1 MSMVAVP
8 LVGAQEVPSSTA
20 PPGATTSTTAVPTT
34 IPEDGTTTTTPPPAT
49 TPPESTTTTT
59 VPSAADPSL
68 PAPSIPPELLGD
80 PRAPILLDPS
90 PDDGGEIPV
99 AQAIF
104 DPGTNQVLAAMVME
118 ISAELESAK
127 VALGELQVD
136 FIEQQIAVDDLR
148 SRLDAMGRQAQRNV
162 AEAAAAER
170 QLKDH
175 TVEAFI
181 SGSSQEKLT
190 LVRTSDPVQLGV
202 ARELLDSVVE
212 TDEEVVERYE
222 VAKASLDAEQQRVS
236 SELATAEDHLVD
248 LEQLITA
255 TITDAAET
263 AQALV
268 AYQSGSQVYVKGFVF
283 PVQGE
288 VEFID
293 SWGYPR
299 MTGTASA
306 HWHQGTDIFA
316 PRGTP
321 LVAAESGELQRIGV
335 ASLGGNKLWVKGDS
349 GTEYYYAHLVA
360 FAAGIHDG
368 MRVNAGDVVGY
379 VGDTGNARGTPPHL
393 HFEVHPNGGD
403 AVNPYPLLKAT
414 YGTKPMVQ
422 IVSAP
427 PPTSAPAATTDPLG
441 ALAPAPTAPTTT
453 VPDPLSVAGAPGTSP
468 GP

>member
-1 MSMVAVP
+1 M
-8 LVGAQEVPSSTA
+8 
-20 PPGATTSTTAVPTT
+20 
-34 IPEDGTTTTTPPPAT
+34 
-49 TPPESTTTTT
+49 
-59 VPSAADPSL
+59 
-68 PAPSIPPELLGD
+68 
-80 PRAPILLDPS
+80 
-90 PDDGGEIPV
+90 

>member
-1 MSMVAVP
+1 V
-8 LVGAQEVPSSTA
+8 
-20 PPGATTSTTAVPTT
+20 
-34 IPEDGTTTTTPPPAT
+34 
-49 TPPESTTTTT
+49 
-59 VPSAADPSL
+59 
-68 PAPSIPPELLGD
+68 
-80 PRAPILLDPS
+80 LLDPS
-90 PDDGGEIPV
+90 PGDGGEVPF
-99 AQAIF
+99 AQGVF
-104 DPGTNQVLAAMVME
+104 DPGTNQVLAARVME
-118 ISAELESAK
+118 ISAQLESAK
-127 VALGELQVD
+127 LVLGELQVQ
-136 FIEQQIAVDDLR
+136 FIEQQIVVQDLQG
-148 SRLDAMGRQAQRNV
+148 RLEAMGAEARRNV
-162 AEAAAAER
+162 AEAAAAEQ

-181 SGSSQEKLT
+181 SGSSKEKLT

-202 ARELLDSVVE
+202 ARELLDSVVDS
-212 TDEEVVERYE
+212 DEEVIERYE
-222 VAKASLDAEQQRVS
+222 VAKASLDAEQRRLS
-236 SELATAEDHLVD
+236 SELAAAQDRLLE

-255 TITDAAET
+255 TITDTAAT

-283 PVQGE
+283 PVQGD

-299 MTGTASA
+299 MTGTSSA

-321 LVAAESGELQRIGV
+321 LVAAESGVLERIGV

-349 GTEYYYAHLVA
+349 GTHYYYAHLTAFVA
-360 FAAGIHDG
+360 GAQDG

-393 HFEVHPNGGD
+393 HFEVHPGGGS

-414 YGTKPMVQ
+414 YGTRPMVQ

-427 PPTSAPAATTDPLG
+427 APGAPPPAVEPLAGLVPEPSSPPTTEPAVPGVATAPSSAPG
-441 ALAPAPTAPTTT
+441 
-453 VPDPLSVAGAPGTSP
+453 S
-468 GP
+468 